1 MKYTYRSEVVGNG
14 VVKYRINF
22 EGLALTHRDVH
33 RLWIESA
40 EFTQFYVGLML
51 KADFTGFCWETPAV
65 TLQTLDNEH
74 EFVIVRSDIHST
86 IKQNWRPFAEQFNK
100 NGLAVSFLNLGKNGT
115 MVAPTPDH
123 SYDGGSLASFLKT
136 ASSERIEVLWKLV
149 GREISSKVSSS
160 PIWLSTAGL
169 GVSWL
174 HIRLDS
180 RPKYFRYLPY
190 K

>member
-1 MKYTYRSEVVGNG
+1 
-14 VVKYRINF
+14 
-22 EGLALTHRDVH
+22 
-33 RLWIESA
+33 
-40 EFTQFYVGLML
+40 
-51 KADFTGFCWETPAV
+51 
-65 TLQTLDNEH
+65 
-74 EFVIVRSDIHST
+74 
-86 IKQNWRPFAEQFNK
+86 
-100 NGLAVSFLNLGKNGT
+100 

-136 ASSERIEVLWKLV
+136 ASSERIEALWKLV
-149 GREISSKVSSS
+149 GREIASKVSSS